1 MVQNKGTYHPD
12 LIKINLTKEKSHT
25 TQSVPSCHI
34 KFKEREMSKKNKDK
48 TFIEIM
54 EECIHHSK
62 EALWNYTTAL
72 RGPDII
78 VAFGE
83 THRWVKIVFTCPLR
97 GRGISYGVEEYL
109 VSWTKHIE
117 NMFKYLNDEKCIYEY
132 FHYLNHI
139 AKIWHYFNPK
149 VEHILYTLFRDG
161 GDLNE
166 EQIKDLARKYK
177 KYVDE
182 WLNCET
188 VINQKDGGGNDNAEK
203 EQR

>member
-12 LIKINLTKEKSHT
+12 LIKINLSKDKSHT
-25 TQSVPSCHI
+25 TQSAPSCYI
-34 KFKEREMSKKNKDK
+34 KFKERKMGKKNKDK

-54 EECIHHSK
+54 EECKNHSK
-62 EALWNYTTAL
+62 EALWDYITAL

-78 VAFGE
+78 VALGE
-83 THRWVKIVFTCPLR
+83 THRWIKTVFTYPLR
-97 GRGISYGVEEYL
+97 GQSIVEEYL
-109 VSWTKHIE
+109 VSWPKDIE
-117 NMFKYLNDEKCIYEY
+117 GVFEYLNNEKHIYEY

-149 VEHILYTLFRDG
+149 VEYVMYTLFREG

-166 EQIKDLARKYK
+166 EQIKDLAHKYK

-182 WLNCET
+182 WLNSET
-188 VINQKDGGGNDNAEK
+188 VINQKEGRK
-203 EQR
+203 